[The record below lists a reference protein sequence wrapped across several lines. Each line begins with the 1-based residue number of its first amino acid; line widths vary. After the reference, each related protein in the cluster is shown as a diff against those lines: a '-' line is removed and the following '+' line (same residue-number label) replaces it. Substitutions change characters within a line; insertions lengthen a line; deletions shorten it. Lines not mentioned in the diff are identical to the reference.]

1 MASVTRAEAWPDRAI
16 HPGIYLGEELETRGM
31 TQAELARRMERPV
44 QVVNEVVRGRKAISE
59 ETALGLERV
68 LGTPSRVWLNLQSMY
83 ALARVR
89 IEEEPELEAQAGW
102 LDRFPVRE
110 MAKRGWIDRG
120 ETTAGRVRELLRFLG
135 IQSFSR
141 WDERQTALGLRLSP
155 KARTDPMALHAWV
168 RRGEVEGHAVPTEP
182 YDETRFRGALERI
195 RGLTARRGFW
205 EPMREEC
212 ASAGVALV
220 AVRELPKT
228 GAQGV
233 ARWLTPEKALIQ
245 LNIRYRWADIFW
257 FTFFHEACHVL
268 GHPRREVF
276 VDARGTAR
284 DEREAEADR
293 FAADFLIPQER
304 WEPFAAS
311 KPHTAARVREFAA
324 AEGIVPGIVAGRL
337 QHERLIPHDRL
348 NWLRARLAYT
358 GGEGE

>member
-1 MASVTRAEAWPDRAI
+1 MASVTLTEAWPGHAI
-16 HPGIYLGEELETRGM
+16 HPGIYLGEELEARGM
-31 TQAELARRMERPV
+31 SQAELARRMERPV
-44 QVVNEVVRGRKAISE
+44 QAVNEVVRGRKAISE

-110 MAKRGWIDRG
+110 MEKRGWIDRG

-135 IQSFSR
+135 IQSFSL
-141 WDERQTALGLRLSP
+141 WNERQAALGLRLSP

-182 YDETRFRGALERI
+182 YDETRFRGALARI
-195 RGLTARRGFW
+195 RGLTAERGFW
-205 EPMREEC
+205 APMREEC

-245 LNIRYRWADIFW
+245 VNIRYRRADIFW
-257 FTFFHEACHVL
+257 FTFFHEAYHVL

-276 VDARGTAR
+276 VEAR
-284 DEREAEADR
+284 DMARDDREDEADR

-311 KPHTAARVREFAA
+311 GNHTAASVSEFAA
-324 AEGIVPGIVAGRL
+324 SEGIGPDIVVGRL
-337 QHERLIPHDRL
+337 QHEGIIPHDRL
-348 NWLRARLAYT
+348 NGLHVKLVYI
-358 GGEGE
+358 EGE

>member
-1 MASVTRAEAWPDRAI
+1 MASVTRAEVWPDRAI

-44 QVVNEVVRGRKAISE
+44 QAVNEVVRGRKAISE

-182 YDETRFRGALERI
+182 YDETRFREALARI
-195 RGLTARRGFW
+195 RGLTAERGFW
-205 EPMREEC
+205 APMREEC

-220 AVRELPKT
+220 SVRELPKT

-245 LNIRYRWADIFW
+245 VNIRYRWADVFW
-257 FTFFHEACHVL
+257 FTFFHEARHVL

-304 WEPFAAS
+304 WEPFVAS
-311 KPHTAARVREFAA
+311 RPHTAARVREFAA
-324 AEGIVPGIVAGRL
+324 AEGIAPGIVVGRL

-348 NWLRARLAYT
+348 NGLRVKLVYI
-358 GGEGE
+358 EGE